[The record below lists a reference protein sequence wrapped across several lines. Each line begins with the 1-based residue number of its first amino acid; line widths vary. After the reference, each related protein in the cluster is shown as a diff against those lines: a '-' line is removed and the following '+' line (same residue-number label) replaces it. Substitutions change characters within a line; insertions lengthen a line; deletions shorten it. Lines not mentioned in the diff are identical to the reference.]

1 MKEIQNM
8 KILNQAKSMNTIKLF
23 FLIVFSFLTLLSR
36 AQIPNN
42 PTISCGKLNLT
53 WTESSSSNT
62 YTIQIFKNSSI
73 SVFKEIITSIPG
85 VKTETFPSNTNEVLE
100 SGSYTFKVK
109 NNNLGVY
116 SLLSNPAA
124 TAYNPLSPTI
134 TNLCSNNFTLNWTRL
149 ESSSSCNTSI
159 TYKYYIYKYTN
170 ISGTV
175 LQSGFTPVTGTTTNN
190 TFTYNN
196 AEPEGFYKIQVEAI
210 SNNGTST
217 SATGNTTY
225 PSNLTFQTPAIP
237 TTPINNIAFSNIT
250 CNSFNI
256 SWSALTGSCIPS
268 AFTYRYTI
276 YREVT
281 YTNDYV
287 AEFVGTTTNSVTSIL
302 YNSVLPSSYY
312 KVQVEAVH
320 NGTGLTLASSIY
332 PNTTIG
338 IQSSNIPDVNSFVV
352 SNIATSPSNN
362 FCTGISASW
371 LKNDCATD
379 YEIEVY
385 NHLVDLNGIIMA
397 TYNIVGTSAS
407 VQTFTL
413 ASGLFPNNLYSF
425 KIKAIKKVNNVV
437 VANSNQVTQ
446 FLNTPNK
453 ITAPAITNI
462 ITCGRTVT
470 ITWTA
475 STDLRAEGYLL
486 DLSTISHF
494 SAGNF
499 VTDFNMNLPIQ
510 NFAVNGR
517 NTNTYTFELSS
528 FYPFVQRTIYFRIC
542 AKNINNTC
550 NSDYSFS
557 QAINLSENAA
567 SINPSLFTFN
577 SPIETVNNVANSFKT
592 HYISFGS
599 PYQLSFLKDNCVVK
613 CQVKVEMANAN
624 GTVFAPSG
632 VAASATSWTGPQTTN
647 FTNYLSGFF
656 SDYIKN
662 NGGTLCNYNG
672 IGTTA
677 NLNASTTSLLLAPET
692 KYGSQVLSTGY
703 HKITLLFWKGT
714 NTVPEEQSLIVKIFN
729 VFDDFALQY
738 PDQNGTGNFTN
749 YYFNTSSSLYDFGP
763 GFQCRQFNSIINA
776 KSNTPTYSNF
786 NFTPG
791 YSTSTSSSWGYQNLY
806 DFEHNQSIKVIF
818 SKAINAEH
826 FYKDASNV
834 NQIIAEKTLTNNEL
848 WQLRIGD
855 LNLIDVFNSL
865 NVVGNIN
872 QIGINTGTSGLYNYL
887 NNNTNIT
894 KIISFGYTAQPTNV
908 QLVNKCAND
917 ITLKWTGNGNAS
929 GTVYFVTIGTS
940 YDPASNTISNYVTSG
955 PNGNLIT
962 YNNYQ
967 MSTNQFQALFN
978 TSTASTY
985 YVQVKAQKGSNCISS
1000 PSNIFSFPVYS
1011 TALRA
1016 PLYSNSTCFGLSI
1029 GINNLNYD
1037 LCVEK
1042 CSLEVQNLNDPSDKW
1057 IGIEE
1062 SISSFITRLNNFN
1075 TTYVPFEEQ
1084 YPTVTIQNYIN
1095 SFRTSNG
1102 PNPFYQGYNGINNV
1116 SVGNL
1121 FKSFKGVSG
1130 SYRIRFVYKL
1140 TDGTYH
1146 NYDNTITITSPFY
1159 PVTMKTSTGNFSP
1172 SNVFNVPEV
1181 QGYTTK
1187 TIYGY
1192 ANTRFLSATI
1202 NPYYN
1207 YPTFPQNCI
1216 HSVIIDF
1223 SATLNGFNTI
1233 SSIMSSN
1240 PVSAKIL
1247 AGSDLTD
1254 FLSTGG
1260 LDLNNFYTSNG
1271 VSGANYIR
1279 ITYTNNFIGKTE
1291 NSAIYNFVYRPTA
1304 LLYIRSN
1311 TAYETEKNLGFRD
1324 IVLEDDPTVV
1334 YTYDHNNHFY
1344 SNGTHVLIPDNI
1356 NTTVPLGN
1364 FYGFMN
1370 GSPSSSN
1377 FQWDANLLDF
1387 SNRGS
1392 EYSPGWD
1399 KQNMFVSPF
1408 SIMPMNI
1415 CEVLDVNN
1423 NGLSCTNSTLIDITN
1438 TVYSSNFNSSG
1449 NYVGTGTYTIDN
1461 LIMDQGLVDNG
1472 SDNDYIVQQSADD
1485 NSYCVQTYGYGWRL
1499 PTATEI
1505 GKELDL
1511 PVSTFSTNPA
1521 YYQNSTGKIWSSSL
1535 WQYNTSWWEAIGT
1548 TSNLNMLSNNSF
1560 YSTSNYVRCVYPTH

>member
-1 MKEIQNM
+1 MV
-8 KILNQAKSMNTIKLF
+8 LTC
-23 FLIVFSFLTLLSR
+23 LTLF
-36 AQIPNN
+36 AKTQTTND
-42 PTISCGKLNLT
+42 PTITCGKLNMT
-53 WTESSSSNT
+53 WIDGGSPAT
-62 YTIQIFKNSSI
+62 YEIQIFKNGSTTSYPTI
-73 SVFKEIITSIPG
+73 FTSIQG
-85 VKTETFPSNTNEVLE
+85 VKTVTFPSNSSEVLE
-100 SGSYTFKVK
+100 DGYYQFRVKISGVNPWS
-109 NNNLGVY
+109 
-116 SLLSNPAA
+116 SLSNPIS
-124 TAYNPLSPTI
+124 TSLSYNALAPTI
-134 TNLCSNNFTLNWTRL
+134 TNLCANSFTLNWTRL
-149 ESSSSCNTSI
+149 VSSSSCNTSI
-159 TYKYYIYKYTN
+159 TYKYYIFRYTDLAGN
-170 ISGTV
+170 V
-175 LQSGFTPVTGTTTNN
+175 PFSGFTPVIGTTTNN
-190 TFTYNN
+190 NFVYNN
-196 AEPEGFYKIQVEAI
+196 AVPEGFYKIQVEAI
-210 SNNGTST
+210 SNNGTTT
-217 SATGNTTY
+217 SAIGNALY
-225 PSNLTFQTPAIP
+225 PSTNTFQTPAIP

-268 AFTYRYTI
+268 TFTYRYSI
-276 YREVT
+276 YNEAIAINELST
-281 YTNDYV
+281 PI
-287 AEFVGTTTNSVTSIL
+287 FVGTTTSSITSIS
-302 YNSVLPSSYY
+302 YSSALPSSNY
-312 KVQVEAVH
+312 KVKVEAVH
-320 NGTGLTLASSIY
+320 NGTDHTLASSVY
-332 PNTTIG
+332 PSGTSA
-338 IQSSNIPDVNSFVV
+338 IQSLSIPNVSSFVV

-385 NHLVDLNGIIMA
+385 NHLVDPNGIIMA

-413 ASGLFPNNLYSF
+413 ASGLFPNNPYSF

-437 VANSNQVTQ
+437 VATSNQVTQ

-462 ITCGRTVT
+462 VTCGRTVT

-486 DLSTISHF
+486 DLSTIGHF

-577 SPIETVNNVANSFKT
+577 SPIETVNNVANNFKT

-624 GTVFAPSG
+624 GTVFTPSG
-632 VAASATSWTGPQTTN
+632 IPSSATTWTGPQTTN
-647 FTNYLSGFF
+647 LTNYLSGYF

-677 NLNASTTSLLLAPET
+677 NLNASSTSLLLAPET

-714 NTVPEEQSLIVKIFN
+714 NPVPEQQSLIVKIFN

-738 PDQNGTGNFTN
+738 PAQNGTGNFTN

-791 YSTSTSSSWGYQNLY
+791 YSNSTAASWGYQNLY
-806 DFEHNQSIKVIF
+806 DFEHNQSIKIIF

-834 NQIIAEKTLTNNEL
+834 DQIIAEKTLTNNEL

-872 QIGINTGTSGLYNYL
+872 HIGINIGTSGYYNYL
-887 NNNTNIT
+887 NNNTNTT
-894 KIISFGYTAQPTNV
+894 KIISFGYTAKPTNV

-929 GTVYFVTIGTS
+929 GTVYLVTIGTS
-940 YDPASNTISNYVTSG
+940 YDVVSNTISNFVTSG
-955 PNGNLIT
+955 PSGSLIT

-967 MSTNQFQALFN
+967 MSTNQLQALFN
-978 TSTASTY
+978 SATASTY
-985 YVQVKAQKGSNCISS
+985 YVQVKAQKGLCISD
-1000 PSNIFSFPVYS
+1000 PSTIFSFPVYS

-1042 CSLEVQNLNDPSDKW
+1042 CSLEVQNLNDPNDKW

-1062 SISSFITRLNNFN
+1062 SISSFITRLNNYN
-1075 TTYVPFEEQ
+1075 TTNVPFEER

-1095 SFRTSNG
+1095 SFYSG
-1102 PNPFYQGYNGINNV
+1102 PTPFYHGYNGINNV

-1207 YPTFPQNCI
+1207 YPAFPQNCI

-1233 SSIMSSN
+1233 SSIMSTN

-1291 NSAIYNFVYRPTA
+1291 NSAIYNFVYRPTV

-1324 IVLEDDPTVV
+1324 IVLEDNPSVV

-1344 SNGTHVLIPDNI
+1344 SNGSHVLIPDNN

-1364 FYGFMN
+1364 FYGFMG
-1370 GSPSSSN
+1370 GSPSPNN
-1377 FQWDANLLDF
+1377 FQWDNQLLGF
-1387 SNRGS
+1387 SNRGAD
-1392 EYSPGWD
+1392 YSPGWD
-1399 KQNMFVSPF
+1399 KQNMFVSPL
-1408 SIMPMNI
+1408 SAYTLNI

-1423 NGLSCTNSTLIDITN
+1423 NGLSCNNSVLIDVSNPI
-1438 TVYSSNFNSSG
+1438 YSSNFNSSG
-1449 NYVGTGTYTIDN
+1449 NYVGSGTYTIDN

-1521 YYQNSTGKIWSSSL
+1521 YFENGTGNIWTSSL
-1535 WQYNTSWWEAIGT
+1535 WQNNTSWWETLGT
-1548 TSNLNMLSNNSF
+1548 SANVNISINSAY
-1560 YSTSNYVRCVYPTH
+1560 YSTSNYVRCVYPNH